1 MDLQEFLDNFK
12 SHTDILQNYVKSQKD
27 FIEEEKNR
35 FNQLAWEYVDKEL
48 ASAKKQAEGYK
59 PNSEQLKRIEEIKN
73 LLDQNKP
80 DQYTT
85 KEEIL
90 ANILR
95 DSPLISELEFLENGY
110 WETEIAAQSYNNYY
124 EYSENNF
131 TAMFELYTSRAT
143 LMLVYS
149 IFEFYLKALYDIL
162 PKNELKKLG
171 RRPNVAQMKEALEKN
186 CGIEKSILDS
196 SYWHFLDTI
205 RSLRNLIIHNNGII
219 KSKEVDEFNRKTA
232 TVADKINLLKD
243 DNGDTHI
250 IIIELSEA
258 FFGMTIENMLKFF
271 EEIVKSKQ

>member
-35 FNQLAWEYVDKEL
+35 FNQLASEYVDKEL

-73 LLDQNKP
+73 LLDQN
-80 DQYTT
+80 TT
-85 KEEIL
+85 KEEIG
-90 ANILR
+90 AHIL
-95 DSPLISELEFLENGY
+95 DCTPLIFELEFLEYGY
-110 WETEIAAQSYNNYY
+110 SESEVIAQSYNNYY
-124 EYSENNF
+124 EFSENNF

-171 RRPNVAQMKEALEKN
+171 KRPNVAQMKEALEKN

-258 FFGMTIENMLKFF
+258 FWGMTIENMLKFF

>member
-1 MDLQEFLDNFK
+1 M
-12 SHTDILQNYVKSQKD
+12 
-27 FIEEEKNR
+27 
-35 FNQLAWEYVDKEL
+35 
-48 ASAKKQAEGYK
+48 
-59 PNSEQLKRIEEIKN
+59 
-73 LLDQNKP
+73 
-80 DQYTT
+80 
-85 KEEIL
+85 

-205 RSLRNLIIHNNGII
+205 RSLRNLIIHNNGYHQI
-219 KSKEVDEFNRKTA
+219 
-232 TVADKINLLKD
+232 
-243 DNGDTHI
+243 
-250 IIIELSEA
+250 
-258 FFGMTIENMLKFF
+258 
-271 EEIVKSKQ
+271 

>member
-1 MDLQEFLDNFK
+1 MDLQEFLDNLK
-12 SHTDILQNYVKSQKD
+12 RYTDILQNYVKSQKE
-27 FIEEEKNR
+27 FIAEEKNR
-35 FNQLAWEYVDKEL
+35 FNQLASEYVDKEL

-59 PNSEQLKRIEEIKN
+59 PNSEQLKRIKEINN

-80 DQYTT
+80 DQNTT
-85 KEEIL
+85 KEEIW
-90 ANILR
+90 AHIL
-95 DSPLISELEFLENGY
+95 DCTPLISELEFLEYGY
-110 WETEIAAQSYNNYY
+110 CESEVTTQSYNNYY
-124 EYSENNF
+124 EFSENNF
-131 TAMFELYTSRAT
+131 IMFELCTSRAT

-149 IFEFYLKALYDIL
+149 IFEFYLKVLYDIL
-162 PKNELKKLG
+162 PKNEVKKLG